1 MVVKMAHSVPDI
13 AGRSFRPEGS
23 AFFIKGSARG
33 ICGLFRLD
41 GAAAGGISLLGEDT
55 EAFVDEACLSL
66 MGSLLARSLP
76 AAAFSPVSRFP
87 APSIVD
93 SPFEALDSL

>member
-1 MVVKMAHSVPDI
+1 MVHSVPDI

-23 AFFIKGSARG
+23 AFLIKGSARG
-33 ICGLFRLD
+33 ICELFRPD

-55 EAFVDEACLSL
+55 EAVVDEACLLL

-87 APSIVD
+87 VPSTVD

>member
-1 MVVKMAHSVPDI
+1 MVVKMVHSVPDI

-23 AFFIKGSARG
+23 AFLIKGSARG
-33 ICGLFRLD
+33 ICELFRPD

-55 EAFVDEACLSL
+55 EAVVDEACLSL

-87 APSIVD
+87 APSTVD
-93 SPFEALDSL
+93 SPFKALDSL